1 MQNNDFKRIF
11 TNISLPIDIYTN
23 GEFKILYDKMQIEM
37 DLTKVSDLKNWN
49 DILSEKAVEIGEE
62 MINTIHLNFNQDE
75 TEKYTSSE
83 NNKNEPE
90 TFIYPSDYKP
100 KTSKKR
106 INITFKNI
114 ENRNTI
120 TKKKYPYQPKTSEKI
135 N

>member
-1 MQNNDFKRIF
+1 MQDNEFKRIF
-11 TNISLPIDIYTN
+11 TNILLPIDIYKN

-37 DLTKVSDLKNWN
+37 DLTKVSDVHNWD

-62 MINTIHLNFNQDE
+62 MVNIIHLNYNQE
-75 TEKYTSSE
+75 EIEKYASYDKQNDVS
-83 NNKNEPE
+83 E

-114 ENRNTI
+114 GNKNTI
-120 TKKKYPYQPKTSEKI
+120 TKKKYPHPSKTSEVI